1 VVNSDRGS
9 AAELPPSG
17 PDRAGASLTVA
28 DLGALEIGRRLSG
41 SGLRL
46 RTGPVVTCIES
57 SLPVVADGIA
67 LLYSEH
73 VVEDGFADFHVRIG
87 RPTGLRRWVRPQVVF
102 EFDGK
107 PPFLPLPGDQ
117 GLPILEWGLNWC
129 VSAHCH
135 QYLVLHAAVLERSGG
150 ALILPAPPGSGKSTL
165 CAGLVSRGWRLLSDE
180 LALVR
185 PAAGDIVPLARPISL
200 KNASIDVIGRFAPQ
214 ALIGPAVHDTLKGS
228 VAHMR
233 PPMESVRR
241 ELETATPRWI
251 VTPRYIAGAV
261 AQLRP
266 LPKAHAFMQ
275 LVDSAF
281 NYQFHGVQG
290 FNLLGRMV
298 ESSDCYEFSY
308 ADLEEAARVFDA
320 LAAAR

>member
-1 VVNSDRGS
+1 MVNGDRGS
-9 AAELPPSG
+9 AEGFPPARPGRAGGSLKLAEL
-17 PDRAGASLTVA
+17 GAP
-28 DLGALEIGRRLSG
+28 EIAHRLSG

-46 RTGPVVTCIES
+46 RTGPLVTCIES
-57 SLPVVADGIA
+57 SIPAVADGIA
-67 LLYSEH
+67 LLYPEH
-73 VVEDGFADFHVRIG
+73 VVEDGFADFHVWIG
-87 RPTGLRRWVRPQVVF
+87 RPAGLRRWVHPQVVF

-107 PPFLPLPGDQ
+107 PPFLPLPGNQ
-117 GLPILEWGLNWC
+117 GFPILEWGLNWC

-150 ALILPAPPGSGKSTL
+150 ALVLPAPPGSGKSTL

-180 LALVR
+180 LALLR
-185 PAAGDIVPLARPISL
+185 PGAGDIVPLARPISL

-214 ALIGPAVHDTLKGS
+214 AVIGPAVNDTLKGS

-233 PPMESVRR
+233 PPKESVRR
-241 ELETATPRWI
+241 ESETTTPRWI
-251 VTPRYIAGAV
+251 VKPRYIAGAA

-266 LPKAHAFMQ
+266 LPKARAFMQ

-281 NYQFHGVQG
+281 NYQFHQVHG
-290 FNLLGRMV
+290 FHLLGRVV
-298 ESSDCYEFSY
+298 ESCECYEFTY
-308 ADLEEAARVFDA
+308 ADLEEAVRVFDA